1 MKKISLII
9 IALFFCF
16 QDNGFGQIPK
26 ITISPSNL
34 PVDSVSLHIFK
45 GLFRVDS
52 ISDIGKA
59 YLITVVSVDTLE
71 TTSPALSILTAVGTP
86 FTIVSFKNETIGK
99 DRVISKGEVFKFTLS
114 PPDGIWTLY
123 GGKGDDWGL
132 CQTVRD
138 SMDTIIKV
146 PLPRIKTQLMLSQE
160 LKGLQYIESNTMD

>member
-1 MKKISLII
+1 M
-9 IALFFCF
+9 
-16 QDNGFGQIPK
+16 
-26 ITISPSNL
+26 
-34 PVDSVSLHIFK
+34 
-45 GLFRVDS
+45 
-52 ISDIGKA
+52 
-59 YLITVVSVDTLE
+59 
-71 TTSPALSILTAVGTP
+71 
-86 FTIVSFKNETIGK
+86 
-99 DRVISKGEVFKFTLS
+99 FKFTLS